1 MDCTGP
7 VKRPACTGNTVP
19 VVQDLQ
25 QCYIRPIPLLLLSGV
40 YYVKIFRK
48 RCPMDRTDFEQ
59 LYITLYPGLYRL
71 AQSILRQE
79 ADAQDAV
86 QQSAAKAWAAA
97 DRIGEG
103 REKAYIT
110 RIVINECRNIQRH
123 RHRIMPV
130 EEPRGTGSLDAQ
142 DSELKAVVEA
152 LPETLRLPLLLRYM
166 EGYSEQEAAAIL
178 RIPRNTLRARL
189 KRARAKLR
197 DEWIETE
204 EESV

>member
-1 MDCTGP
+1 
-7 VKRPACTGNTVP
+7 
-19 VVQDLQ
+19 
-25 QCYIRPIPLLLLSGV
+25 
-40 YYVKIFRK
+40 
-48 RCPMDRTDFEQ
+48 MDRIDFEQ
-59 LYITLYPGLYRL
+59 LYITLYPSLYRL
-71 AQSILRQE
+71 AQGILHQE

-97 DRIGEG
+97 DRIRPGGEW
-103 REKAYIT
+103 AYIT

-123 RHRIMPV
+123 RQRTLPV
-130 EEPRGTGSLDAQ
+130 DDPRGSV
-142 DSELKAVVEA
+142 SPEVPEIELKAVVES

-197 DEWIETE
+197 DEWIEIQE
-204 EESV
+204 VSI